1 MRIALTE
8 DAEHDLDGITWYTLD
23 NFGRPQADR
32 YIEGLRAFLK
42 ELPTHRYRLRPNNE
56 GSDRYRRAV
65 YKSHV
70 AFVLVTGAELLIV
83 RILHDRMDPENY
95 LP

>member
-1 MRIALTE
+1 MRIVLTE
-8 DAEHDLDGITWYTLD
+8 DADRDLDGITWYTFE
-23 NFGRPQADR
+23 NFGREQAER
-32 YIEGLRAFLK
+32 YVAGLRVFLK
-42 ELPTHRYRLRPNNE
+42 ELPTHRHRLQLNKE

-70 AFVLVTGAELLIV
+70 AFVVVQEDRLLVA